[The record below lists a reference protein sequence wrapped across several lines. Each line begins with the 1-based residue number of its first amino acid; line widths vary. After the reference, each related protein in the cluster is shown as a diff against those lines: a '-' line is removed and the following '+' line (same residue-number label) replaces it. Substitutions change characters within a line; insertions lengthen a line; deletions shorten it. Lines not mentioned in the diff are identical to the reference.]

1 VKACF
6 RLDANKQIGLGHL
19 FRCLHLAK
27 KLKEE
32 DLFDDIIFIGSFD
45 DQSIIQLILS
55 KGFKPIAL
63 EEESSID
70 LINQVDDLGLLI
82 VDHYG
87 IDSHWERPF
96 FEQGIKVVVIDDIND
111 RPHLCHLLIDQS
123 FGKTKEAYETLVN
136 SDCELLVG
144 ASFALLAEEFSS
156 RRGATTIAGEL
167 KKILISF
174 GGVDPNEYGFKCLK
188 GLFTHYPEFRDLNI
202 TLVTGRGNDYF
213 DRVQQFLD
221 ESNIDNV
228 EVRLFV
234 ENMAAELLVHDF
246 VIGAGGVSTY
256 ERCCLKKASVTYL
269 TAENQIYNIKGLSEA
284 GATIF
289 MGDAKK
295 LDISSLCQTLSSLSK
310 ESLTKTSII
319 AGKVTDGFG
328 VSRVFEKISDLVRGL
343 K

>member
-6 RLDANKQIGLGHL
+6 RLDANKLIGLGHL

-32 DLFDDIIFIGSFD
+32 KLFDDILFIGSFD
-45 DQSIIQLILS
+45 DQSIIQLLLS

-70 LINQVDDLGLLI
+70 LINQIDDLGLLI
-82 VDHYG
+82 IDNYG

-111 RPHLCHLLIDQS
+111 RSHLCHLLIDQS
-123 FGKTKEAYETLVN
+123 FGKTKEAYKSLVN

-156 RRGATTIAGEL
+156 QREASTITGEL
-167 KKILISF
+167 KRILINF
-174 GGVDPNEYGFKCLK
+174 GGVDPYEYGFKCLK
-188 GLFTHYPEFRDLNI
+188 GLFTHYPKFKDLNV
-202 TLVTGRGNDYF
+202 TLVTGRGSDYF
-213 DRVQQFLD
+213 DRVHKFLD

-234 ENMAAELLVHDF
+234 EDMAAELLIHDF

-256 ERCCLKKASVTYL
+256 ERCCLKKASITYL

-284 GATIF
+284 GATVF
-289 MGDAKK
+289 MGDAKE
-295 LDISSLCQTLSSLSK
+295 LDISSLCQTLNSLST
-310 ESLTKTSII
+310 ESLMKVSTI
-319 AGKVTDGFG
+319 AGKVSDGLG
-328 VSRVFEKISDLVRGL
+328 VSRVSEKISNLVRGL